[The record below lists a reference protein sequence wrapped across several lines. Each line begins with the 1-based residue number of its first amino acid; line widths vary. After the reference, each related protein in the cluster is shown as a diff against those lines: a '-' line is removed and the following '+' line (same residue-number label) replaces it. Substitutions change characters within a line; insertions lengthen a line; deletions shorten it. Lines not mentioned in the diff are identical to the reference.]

1 MNREHRSL
9 YLLSAFIL
17 TSCALLAPV
26 PVSAAPQ
33 AEETIVLFDNGRI
46 APGVQVVGVAVGDMD
61 QAAAAQALTG
71 VADSIVQQ
79 AQMKLSFPDHDE
91 MINLVTLGVTPDVN
105 NAAKNAML
113 VGRSGNMAQRQEAL
127 ASAQAGQTN
136 LGIGYTFDENTVS
149 QQIRAYAATIPRD
162 SVKGEL
168 IFNPDSPERFIIEEG
183 HLGFEPD
190 VDAFVA
196 VVTQALREGTLD
208 GVQVPGTTLGD
219 AVEEIKPGTKEN
231 TVLVATYSTK
241 VTGSSGRVH
250 NVKTASDF
258 INGTIVQPGEEFSTN
273 DCLGPRTSSTIW
285 RKAPAISGG
294 VYVDELGGGICQV
307 SSTLFNAVA
316 RADLEIT
323 SWVNHS
329 WPSSYVPIGCD
340 ATISTGGP
348 DFKFRN
354 NTEWPIYLVSHYDES
369 TKMLN
374 MEVWGRPLPNGQRIE
389 LEGKRTGTV
398 AKPAAI
404 TVTDPAKVTSGR
416 IGQYSQ
422 TTKVVYDAQGNE
434 ISREVIRKNY
444 YKAYAPRVLAKPTPA
459 PTATPDVPAVNP
471 TTAPTKAPTTPA
483 PTTAPTVAPTA
494 APATPAPTAAP
505 TTAAE

>member
-1 MNREHRSL
+1 MNRKHRSL
-9 YLLSAFIL
+9 YLLPALAL
-17 TSCALLAPV
+17 TVCTLLSPV
-26 PVSAAPQ
+26 TVNAAPQ
-33 AEETIVLFDNGRI
+33 AEETLVLFDNGRI
-46 APGVQVVGVAVGDMD
+46 ATGVQVVGVAVGDLD
-61 QAAAAQALTG
+61 QAAAAQSLMS
-71 VADSIVQQ
+71 VADNIVQQ
-79 AQMKLSFPDHDE
+79 AQMKLIFPDHDE

-105 NAAKNAML
+105 NAARNAML
-113 VGRSGNMAQRQEAL
+113 VGRSGNMAQRKEAL
-127 ASAQAGQTN
+127 ANAAAGQTN
-136 LGIGYTFDENTVS
+136 LGIGYTFDQNTVS
-149 QQIRAYAATIPRD
+149 TQIRAYAATIPRD

-168 IFNPDSPERFIIEEG
+168 KFDPDSAERFVIEEG

-190 VDAFVA
+190 EDAFVA
-196 VVTQALREGTLD
+196 AVVKALQEGTLD
-208 GVQVPGTTLGD
+208 GVQVPGTTIGD

-231 TVLVATYSTK
+231 TVLVAAFSTK

-250 NVKTASDF
+250 NVKTGSNF
-258 INGTIVQPGEEFSTN
+258 INGTILQPGEEFSTN
-273 DCLGPRTSSTIW
+273 ECLGPRTSSSIW

-307 SSTLFNAVA
+307 SSTLFNAVV

-369 TKMLN
+369 TKTLN
-374 MEVWGRPLPNGQRIE
+374 MEVWGRPLPDGQRIE

-404 TVTDPAKVTSGR
+404 TVTDPAKVTSGH
-416 IGQYSQ
+416 IGQYSR
-422 TTKVVYDAQGNE
+422 TTKVVYDAQGKE
-434 ISREVIRKNY
+434 ISREVIRENY
-444 YKAYAPRVLAKPTPA
+444 YRPVAPRVLAQPTPA
-459 PTATPDVPAVNP
+459 PTATPDVPVSP
-471 TTAPTKAPTTPA
+471 TTAPTIAPTTPTTPKPTTPPTQK
-483 PTTAPTVAPTA
+483 PTTAPKPTGSGGA
-494 APATPAPTAAP
+494 S
-505 TTAAE
+505 E